1 MTNFL
6 FAVLTMILWGIAPVF
21 GKLGLGK
28 LEPYMALT
36 IRSLTIS
43 GILLI
48 YGIATGKV
56 GALGRIDLASGG
68 LIMLE
73 GILGSL
79 VGHLMYF
86 YALKYGE
93 ASRMVPIT
101 AAFPVVTFLI
111 GILFLGEKFSWDKLL
126 GAALIIAGVLI
137 IKK

>member
-28 LEPYMALT
+28 LEPYTALT
-36 IRSLTIS
+36 LRSLTIS
-43 GILLI
+43 LILLI
-48 YGIATGKV
+48 YGAAAGKV
-56 GALGRIDLASGG
+56 GALGRMDPASGG
-68 LIMLE
+68 LIILE

-93 ASRMVPIT
+93 TSRMVPIT
-101 AAFPVVTFLI
+101 AAFPIVTFFV

-126 GAALIIAGVLI
+126 GAVLI
-137 IKK
+137 ITGILIIKR